1 MRAASEVA
9 ALRRFAHLGPEQRE
23 RLFEVEPRS
32 PRQAGT
38 AAEVGVSLGAV
49 LYCPATDASFGERF
63 LNGRWPALTAAVLCL
78 EDAIGDVELST
89 AEALLSEVLDLI
101 ADAVERGRSR
111 DSLPYLFA
119 RVRTPRHL
127 EALLD
132 AWGPRRSA
140 QLDGVVLPKVTVPIA
155 AHFMTILATAQEG
168 RDRPLWGLPILEGPS
183 VAHAEH
189 RLETL
194 TGLAEL
200 FAVYRDLLPCVRI
213 GATDLSG
220 IWGLRRS
227 RDFTVYDVGAVA
239 DAISDI
245 VNVFGR
251 ADAAPVISGPVW
263 EYVQDEPL
271 FKPRLRETPFVEE
284 FGASGSQVR
293 ELLLSSAAD
302 GLVREALLDRLNG
315 LHGKTAIHPSHLG
328 TIDAA
333 YAVSSDEWA
342 DARAI
347 LAAGS
352 AGGVRSATV
361 GKRMN
366 EPKPH
371 TLWAT
376 RTAARAEAFGVLRSE
391 HSFLALLPSA
401 NVA

>member
-1 MRAASEVA
+1 MPAASDVA
-9 ALRRFAHLGPEQRE
+9 ALRRFAHLSPELRE

-32 PRQAGT
+32 PRSAVT

-49 LYCPATDASFGERF
+49 LYCPATDAAFGERF
-63 LNGRWPALTAAVLCL
+63 LNGRWPSMTAAVLCL
-78 EDAIGDVELST
+78 EDAIGDVELSV
-89 AEALLSEVLDLI
+89 AEELLAEVLDRI
-101 ADAVERGRSR
+101 ADAVEAGRSR
-111 DSLPYLFA
+111 SSLPYLFA
-119 RVRTPRHL
+119 RVRSPRHL
-127 EALLD
+127 EALLR

-140 QLDGVVLPKVTVPIA
+140 QLDGVVLPKVTVPTA
-155 AHFMTILATAQEG
+155 AQFMTLVAVAQEG
-168 RDRPLWGLPILEGPS
+168 RDRPLWALPILEGPS

-200 FAVYRDLLPCVRI
+200 FAVYRDLVPGVRI

-220 IWGLRRS
+220 VWGLRRS
-227 RDFTVYDVGAVA
+227 RDFTVYNVGAVA
-239 DAISDI
+239 EVIYDI

-251 ADAAPVISGPVW
+251 AGGAPAISGPVW

-271 FKPRLRETPFVEE
+271 FKPRLRETPFREE
-284 FGASGSQVR
+284 FGEGGSAVR
-293 ELLLSSAAD
+293 DLLLSSAAD
-302 GLVREALLDRLNG
+302 GLVRETMLDRVNG
-315 LHGKTAIHPSHLG
+315 MHGKTAIHPSHLG

-342 DARAI
+342 DAQAI

-352 AGGVRSATV
+352 TGGVRSATV

-371 TLWAT
+371 TLWAQ
-376 RTAARAEAFGVLRSE
+376 RTAARAEAFGVLRPE
-391 HSFLALLPSA
+391 HSFLALLPT
-401 NVA
+401 VAT